1 MKGLELIRSFVT
13 RTLSVFPLAAL
24 LLLVAGASGAAMH
37 RDYGYGGGVRYHG
50 GGGYHQGGGRSYGG
64 GGYYGGGGSYCGGGH
79 YYGGGFRYVQPYRYY
94 PPRTFVSFGVRFGS
108 PSYCYRPVYHY
119 SDPVYTEPRH
129 AYVEPRQ
136 QYVEPDRGYDDG
148 AGQIDVENEP
158 PAGCYYYDP
167 FCDEQFRN
175 LDLYT
180 DHLQSHDH
188 AQTIEIVQE
197 NSGHTLRTL
206 EFVGGTWRVRN

>member
-1 MKGLELIRSFVT
+1 MKSLELIRSFVT
-13 RTLSVFPLAAL
+13 PALRVIPLAAL
-24 LLLVAGASGAAMH
+24 LLMVAGASHAAMV
-37 RDYGYGGGVRYHG
+37 RGQGYGGDVRYHG

-64 GGYYGGGGSYCGGGH
+64 GGRYYGGGH
-79 YYGGGFRYVQPYRYY
+79 YYGGGVRYIRPYRYY
-94 PPRTFVSFGVRFGS
+94 HPRAFINFGIRFGT
-108 PSYCYRPVYHY
+108 PTYYYRPVYRY
-119 SDPVYTEPRH
+119 YDPVYTEPRH
-129 AYVEPRQ
+129 VYVEPRQ

-148 AGQIDVENEP
+148 SGQIDVENEP

-206 EFVGGTWRVRN
+206 ELVDGLWRVRN